1 MIDYRGKF
9 NMTKGTIELLREGIN
24 SYVKKIDSNK
34 DRIQKALNGNEDK
47 LALGDIEE
55 LVSINN
61 ALQKQVN
68 EAEAM
73 MHQPIARGI

>member
-1 MIDYRGKF
+1 MMNYQGKF
-9 NMTKGTIELLREGIN
+9 NMTEGTIELFREGIN
-24 SYVKKIDSNK
+24 SYVKKIESNK
-34 DRIQKALNGNEDK
+34 DRIQKALNGNEER

-55 LVSINN
+55 LVSIND
-61 ALQKQVN
+61 ALQKQIN